1 MKTTDLAHLVLTR
14 TARLGWTRIG
24 TIWDTPYAAAVRRWG
39 DAEIATSLHGRA
51 AVINFANPYPL
62 CVRRYPNYNAPQV
75 ELVALTANTLGHAVR
90 VLDVGAAVGDTAL
103 LLLQRC
109 GPSILSLD
117 CIEGDERFFRLLERN
132 LEGTGARAHHLM
144 LSDREG
150 SVPSLVRSQHQGT
163 ASAQGANEVQAVTLD
178 SFFTDV
184 GTPDVI
190 KVDTDGYDGKVLGG
204 ASRLLQA
211 TRPSVLFEWHPR
223 LCHIT
228 GTDDEQAF
236 SVLRDAGY
244 SRFIFFTKFGQFS
257 HFGDANL
264 DKLPRALSHQRDPHG
279 LALRRRGPPCRFASR

>member
-1 MKTTDLAHLVLTR
+1 M
-14 TARLGWTRIG
+14 
-24 TIWDTPYAAAVRRWG
+24 
-39 DAEIATSLHGRA
+39 
-51 AVINFANPYPL
+51 
-62 CVRRYPNYNAPQV
+62 
-75 ELVALTANTLGHAVR
+75 
-90 VLDVGAAVGDTAL
+90 
-103 LLLQRC
+103 
-109 GPSILSLD
+109 
-117 CIEGDERFFRLLERN
+117 
-132 LEGTGARAHHLM
+132 
-144 LSDREG
+144 
-150 SVPSLVRSQHQGT
+150 PSLVRSQHQGT

-264 DKLPRALSHQRDPHG
+264 DKLRELCLTSVTLTDWHYDVVALHADSLVDEVALSD
-279 LALRRRGPPCRFASR
+279 LRFWGRCGW